1 MKKYNNEE
9 NKNNLNKED
18 KKIEENKI
26 KNNDIKPDIYKDN
39 NINYNSLFN
48 KKTKFQKYNIIIFLF
63 LVNYYIYLI

>member
-1 MKKYNNEE
+1 MIWEKYNKEE
-9 NKNNLNKED
+9 NKINFNKED

-48 KKTKFQKYNIIIFLF
+48 KKTKFQK
-63 LVNYYIYLI
+63 